1 MQRKRIQPAR
11 RKKSGGPSKKK
22 TSKSPASL
30 AELLL
35 NWLIGAL
42 IVLILA
48 FVASLTWKFF
58 VANKDDIFVSGSAAS
73 PEEAPLR
80 QIRIEV
86 LNGCGVT
93 GVAGRFT
100 DYLRA
105 EGFDV
110 VVTDNYRNFDVDSSF
125 VIDRISM
132 QSENALRIA
141 RSLGIRPERV
151 EPIVSDELAVEATLV
166 LGSDYASLN
175 GYSEDQ

>member
-11 RKKSGGPSKKK
+11 RKKTGGNSKKK
-22 TSKSPASL
+22 VAKSPASL
-30 AELLL
+30 AEQLL

-48 FVASLTWKFF
+48 FVASLAWRFF
-58 VANKDDIFVSGSAAS
+58 AATDSPIFTPGTAGS
-73 PEEAPLR
+73 PEETPLR
-80 QIRIEV
+80 QVRIEV

-93 GVAGRFT
+93 GLASRFT

-105 EGFDV
+105 EGYDV
-110 VVTDNYRNFDVDSSF
+110 VVTDNYRNFNVDSSF

-132 QSENALRIA
+132 DSENAIRIA
-141 RSLGIRPERV
+141 RSLGIESRRV
-151 EPIVSDELAVEATLV
+151 ESIVSDELVVEATLV
-166 LGSDYASLN
+166 LGRDYSSLK